1 MELTDI
7 NGVGESTAKKLI
19 KEGYKTV
26 EDLQSATVEDL
37 IGIGI
42 HENTAENI
50 VESFTTWPQI
60 APESEIKEI
69 KYDVNTANE
78 FVLYAFKESED
89 YDENNLEQSFDTWYR
104 KVLVANEKLKEE

>member
-37 IGIGI
+37 TSIGI
-42 HENTAENI
+42 HENTAEKI
-50 VESFTTWPQI
+50 VGSLTKVGQE
-60 APESEIKEI
+60 PEISNI
-69 KYDVNTANE
+69 KYDIKNANE

-89 YDENNLEQSFDTWYR
+89 YDEKNLEESFDKW
-104 KVLVANEKLKEE
+104 